1 MRQFNTLLAATTILL
16 SFVMSGQIQFS
27 EKAIELGCGNST
39 YGTGSLGGGASFFD
53 FDQDGWDD
61 LTLSSEDGQPL
72 RFFKNDNGFFTEVNL
87 GINNTFETKT
97 VQWVDFDNDGDFDFF
112 SGNSSGT
119 VTFYENIG
127 TPENFNLKFIT
138 NQWQDILIIG
148 GLNSDQLHGASSLEF
163 TLNTAIRTEAVL
175 VAK

>member
-1 MRQFNTLLAATTILL
+1 MQIPNTLLAAAGFLL

-39 YGTGSLGGGASFFD
+39 YGTGSLGGGISFFD

-72 RFFKNDNGFFTEVNL
+72 RFFKNNNGLFMEVNL

-97 VQWVDFDNDGDFDFF
+97 VQWVDFDNAGDGD
-112 SGNSSGT
+112 
-119 VTFYENIG
+119 
-127 TPENFNLKFIT
+127 ENFKFLGTDGTYTFILDDNNKTIT
-138 NQWQDILIIG
+138 I
-148 GLNSDQLHGASSLEF
+148 F
-163 TLNTAIRTEAVL
+163 
-175 VAK
+175 